1 MKRPAL
7 AALGAVLLLG
17 ISGCLSS
24 NARPGFTPMPE
35 ARSADVELDPIEATK
50 LLAEN
55 LQDAGIPVTKI
66 APQDGYFETAWF
78 DTASKQPASAA
89 SLGAEVV
96 RIRGW
101 ATPSRHGWSTVTVE
115 TVYRAVADPSL
126 PERELERSVPY
137 AHPTRQLVRESF
149 ADVGITTNPSEIGA
163 PEAVAVKPPT
173 MDPGAV
179 PRPGVQVE
187 RPESRVARDTVAP
200 DALPAARDTTPA
212 QDTVPAL
219 RDTTPVRDT
228 LPKTP
233 ILDAA
238 PDTLPKTPILD
249 AAPAPAP
256 PPRDTPTLTEGFS
269 VQVAAETDSATAV
282 QTSARLAR
290 IGFNPRIVRED
301 GYWKVRTQLWN
312 ARPFAEAQLDEI
324 RKTFGD
330 AFVVRE

>member
-1 MKRPAL
+1 MMRPAL
-7 AALGAVLLLG
+7 VAMGAALLLASG
-17 ISGCLSS
+17 GCLSS
-24 NARPGFTPMPE
+24 NARPGFGPMPE

-50 LLAEN
+50 LLAED
-55 LQDAGIPVTKI
+55 LQDAGIPVTKV

-78 DTASKQPASAA
+78 DTASKQPAGSG
-89 SLGAEVV
+89 SLGADVV
-96 RIRGW
+96 MIRGW

-115 TVYRAVADPSL
+115 TVYRAIADPSL
-126 PERELERSVPY
+126 PDRELERSVPY
-137 AHPTRQLVRESF
+137 AHPTRQLVRQSF

-179 PRPGVQVE
+179 PRPDVE
-187 RPESRVARDTVAP
+187 VESPVTSRESQVARDSVVAK
-200 DALPAARDTTPA
+200 ASLPAPAPEIADSQVPA
-212 QDTVPAL
+212 QDTT
-219 RDTTPVRDT
+219 RDSRLVTRDSH
-228 LPKTP
+228 
-233 ILDAA
+233 
-238 PDTLPKTPILD
+238 
-249 AAPAPAP
+249 
-256 PPRDTPTLTEGFS
+256 GYS

-290 IGFNPRIVRED
+290 IGFDPRIVRED

-312 ARPFAEAQLDEI
+312 ARPFAQVQLEEI